1 MVLRPLRSYSKSP
14 HPFKPNSREIS
25 IGAGILPN
33 VDFLGRISDTRHQ
46 RLGDRLLDEVEQWK
60 LQLGAIGYHGG
71 RFAEICS
78 PMQGSPNLEGIHV
91 LVIPGQ
97 SGKDLCDSHLGMTRR
112 ALLRVG
118 SSAFM
123 GCSLAQILQAQ
134 SATARDESASSPP
147 TNRPGWG
154 KAKSVIFVY
163 LQGGP
168 SQIDLW
174 DPKDNVP
181 DNVRSVFQRM
191 PSKVP
196 GMDLTELLPKFA
208 QVTDKLTLIRSLS
221 YSPVGLFN
229 HTAAIYQMHTGYTA
243 DKVSPSGQLE
253 PPTPKDFPTFGSQVI
268 RLKPPEVPMLPFVM
282 MPRPLQESNV
292 VNKSGTA
299 GFLGRAY
306 DPYYLFPPG
315 DDMDM
320 GKMDRIK
327 VDDLQLRPEVSVGRL
342 QRRARLR
349 DLINQGMPDIDNAVK
364 DYELNSYYDSA
375 LSLIISGRARD
386 AFDLRQ
392 ETEATRDRY
401 GRNTFGQSCLLARR
415 LVEAGTRVVEVIWP
429 KVANSDNHSW
439 DVHTGLTDRM
449 RNQAAPMLDSGLSTL
464 IADLDD
470 RGLLD
475 ETLVVAVGEFGRSPQ
490 RGVSTSGN
498 SNSNDGRDHWPYCY
512 TGVVA
517 GAGIKRGVVHGKSD
531 QTSSAPTEKPVH
543 PTELLATMYYALGID
558 PMSIV
563 YNHLNQPRE
572 LVKAEP
578 VTSLFGST

>member
-1 MVLRPLRSYSKSP
+1 
-14 HPFKPNSREIS
+14 
-25 IGAGILPN
+25 
-33 VDFLGRISDTRHQ
+33 
-46 RLGDRLLDEVEQWK
+46 
-60 LQLGAIGYHGG
+60 
-71 RFAEICS
+71 
-78 PMQGSPNLEGIHV
+78 
-91 LVIPGQ
+91 
-97 SGKDLCDSHLGMTRR
+97 
-112 ALLRVG
+112 
-118 SSAFM
+118 M
-123 GCSLAQILQAQ
+123 GCSLAQILKAQAA
-134 SATARDESASSPP
+134 SARDESGSPSAP
-147 TNRPGWG
+147 RGPGWG
-154 KAKSVIFVY
+154 QAKSVIFVY

-168 SQIDLW
+168 SQLDLW

-181 DNVRSVFQRM
+181 DNVRSVFKRV
-191 PSKVP
+191 PSKVA
-196 GMDLTELLPKFA
+196 GMDLTELLPKFG
-208 QVTDKLTLIRSLS
+208 QITDKLTLIRSLS
-221 YSPVGLFN
+221 YTPVGLFN

-268 RLKPPEVPMLPFVM
+268 RLKPPDVPMLPFVM

-292 VNKSGTA
+292 VNKAGTA

-306 DPYYLFPPG
+306 DPYYLFPAG

-320 GKMDRIK
+320 EKMNRIK

-364 DYELNSYYDSA
+364 DYELDSYYDSA

-392 ETEATRDRY
+392 ESEATRDDY

-449 RNQAAPMLDSGLSTL
+449 RTQSGPMLDSGLSSL

-512 TGVVA
+512 TGVLA
-517 GAGIKRGVVHGKSD
+517 GAGIKRGVVYGRSD
-531 QTSSAPTEKPVH
+531 QTTSAPVSDPVH
-543 PTELLATMYYALGID
+543 PTELLATMYHALGID

-578 VTSLFGST
+578 VTALFG